1 MSTLIEMQVSHNGR
15 MLERTVRL
23 DAVPRVGTLVFIQGH
38 SKHNLRVKQ
47 VLYRDGGG
55 ITLLLG
61 DDEESW
67 T

>member
-1 MSTLIEMQVSHNGR
+1 MSTLLEMQATHNGKP
-15 MLERTVRL
+15 LDRTLRL
-23 DAVPRVGTLVFIQGH
+23 DAVPRVGTLVMILGY
-38 SKHNLRVKQ
+38 SKPLKVKQ